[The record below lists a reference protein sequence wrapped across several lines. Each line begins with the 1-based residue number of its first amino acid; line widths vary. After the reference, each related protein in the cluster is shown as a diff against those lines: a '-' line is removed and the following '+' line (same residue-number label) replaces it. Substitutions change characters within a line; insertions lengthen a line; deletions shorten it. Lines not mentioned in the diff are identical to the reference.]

1 MIDSKLIQVGVSASS
16 KDMVFDQLSHL
27 VVQQGY
33 AKDVDAVKS
42 ALIAREVEGTTGM
55 MDGFAIPHAKSSA
68 ITKPGVSVL
77 KLKQG
82 IEWEAMDGKP
92 IFFVIALFIPETE
105 AGSTHLQF
113 LSKIARLLMKE
124 EFKTALANADSTD
137 EIVKLLMGYL
147 GY

>member
-16 KDMVFDQLSHL
+16 KDMVFDRLSYL

-33 AKDVDAVKS
+33 ATDVDAVKS

>member
-16 KDMVFDQLSHL
+16 KDMVFDQLSYL

-33 AKDVDAVKS
+33 ATDVDAVKS

>member
-33 AKDVDAVKS
+33 ATDVDAVKS

-77 KLKQG
+77 KLKQE

>member
-33 AKDVDAVKS
+33 ATDVDAVKS

-124 EFKTALANADSTD
+124 EFKTTLANADSTD

>member
-33 AKDVDAVKS
+33 ARDVDAVKS

>member
-27 VVQQGY
+27 VVQHGY
-33 AKDVDAVKS
+33 ATDVDAVKS
-42 ALIAREVEGTTGM
+42 ALIAREIEGTTGM

-68 ITKPGVSVL
+68 VTKPGVSVL

-82 IEWEAMDGKP
+82 VEWESMDGKP
-92 IFFVIALFIPETE
+92 IFFVIALFIPEAE

-113 LSKIARLLMKE
+113 LSKIARLLMKA
-124 EFKTALANADSTD
+124 EFKTAFANANSTD
-137 EIVKLLMGYL
+137 EIVKLLKGYL
-147 GY
+147 ED